1 MEAVNLQ
8 SFIDNTLS
16 NTNSSKL
23 KNFSNISNARDEKAI
38 KQTAQDFE
46 AFFISQMMEQMFQ
59 GISTEGMFGG
69 GHAEKI
75 YRSMMINEYGKNIA
89 KSGGIGIADH
99 VVRFMI
105 ETQNQIDNN
114 QGVNHE

>member
-1 MEAVNLQ
+1 MDALSIQSLVENTFNQVNH
-8 SFIDNTLS
+8 
-16 NTNSSKL
+16 SKL
-23 KNFSNISNARDEKAI
+23 DKLNLNKA
-38 KQTAQDFE
+38 KDLTKTAQDFE
-46 AFFISQMMEQMFQ
+46 AFFIAQMMEHMFA

-89 KSGGIGIADH
+89 QNGGIGIADQ

-105 ETQNQIDNN
+105 ETEQNQIDNN
-114 QGVNHE
+114 QGVSHE